1 MAEEQPKKRVTKS
14 TEVSA
19 DPRAAPVR
27 RATAPD
33 AAAVPKTRAARARK
47 PAGDATPVKMPRSVG
62 RSKSPAVSAA
72 DRQRMIA
79 ERAYYLAEAR
89 SFAGSDCQA
98 DWYAAEAWID
108 AQLST

>member
-1 MAEEQPKKRVTKS
+1 MADEQPKKRVTKPK
-14 TEVSA
+14 EVSV
-19 DPRAAPVR
+19 APK
-27 RATAPD
+27 A
-33 AAAVPKTRAARARK
+33 RAARVRK
-47 PAGDATPVKMPRSVG
+47 PAEDVAPVKMPRSAG
-62 RSKSPAVSAA
+62 RSKSPAASAA

-89 SFAGSDCQA
+89 SFAGGDCQA

>member
-1 MAEEQPKKRVTKS
+1 MVEEQPKKRVTRS

-19 DPRAAPVR
+19 DPKAAPAR

-33 AAAVPKTRAARARK
+33 AAAVPKPRAARARK
-47 PAGDATPVKMPRSVG
+47 SAGEAAPVKMLPSAG

-72 DRQRMIA
+72 DRQHMIA